1 MKKEAGLQKPTRLLD
16 NVDSLDNT
24 LTERYQVEMKAFDQI
39 QDKKLFYNPFFIE
52 RISKNPFN
60 LNERTYPVDMGAA
73 TEKRITIAL
82 TLPAD
87 YSFDEQVK
95 DVAIALPANAAKYMT
110 NTTLENNTLAFN
122 LLFQLNK
129 PSYSPDEYLYLK
141 EFYSRIIQQQKI
153 DLVLKHTK

>member
-1 MKKEAGLQKPTRLLD
+1 
-16 NVDSLDNT
+16 
-24 LTERYQVEMKAFDQI
+24 
-39 QDKKLFYNPFFIE
+39 
-52 RISKNPFN
+52 
-60 LNERTYPVDMGAA
+60 
-73 TEKRITIAL
+73 
-82 TLPAD
+82 
-87 YSFDEQVK
+87 VK